1 MNFLP
6 KTQTVQKTNT
16 GDKIKLG
23 ASLVGVSALVAVSPS
38 HAQTAPIDVAGV
50 ATQTSAATTAIS
62 TVGAILLPMAFGLL
76 VFKISARVIKYV
88 MASK

>member
-1 MNFLP
+1 MNFLTNKQTS
-6 KTQTVQKTNT
+6 KTTT

-23 ASLVGVSALVAVSPS
+23 GALVGASALIAVSPS
-38 HAQTAPIDVAGV
+38 QAQSVTVADV

-62 TVGAILLPMAFGLL
+62 TVGVILLPMAFGLL